1 MLPPL
6 RLAPPIAAALL
17 ATALAHNCIE
27 TPRRTGARLDRGSW
41 DWPDNRLKGEVRRPS
56 EPGSTP
62 RRLSMSD
69 VTKGGPRL
77 RPLPRCALAAKF
89 LAFQAINGLVMIWM
103 MYVTDGRWPTTI
115 HTTVYAPLREII
127 VLIVVP
133 SF

>member
-1 MLPPL
+1 MGAHGIGPTIDEKRKCGGLRTRLNAASIVVEQRQRKGML
-6 RLAPPIAAALL
+6 
-17 ATALAHNCIE
+17 
-27 TPRRTGARLDRGSW
+27 
-41 DWPDNRLKGEVRRPS
+41 
-56 EPGSTP
+56 
-62 RRLSMSD
+62 
-69 VTKGGPRL
+69 RL

-89 LAFQAINGLVMIWM
+89 LVFQAINGLVMIWM